1 MSSKRIKIT
10 YNRDNTNNS
19 IDIDSMFKDIDKCFS
34 EITNRLD
41 DSNNILSSSNP
52 NISIEIIDKKST
64 KKLSFKEWLKDNKI
78 N

>member
-1 MSSKRIKIT
+1 
-10 YNRDNTNNS
+10 
-19 IDIDSMFKDIDKCFS
+19 MFKDIDKCFS
-34 EITNRLD
+34 EITNKLD

-52 NISIEIIDKKST
+52 NISIEIIDKKTT